1 MHIWTEVATFTIT
14 VAGSNVRGSNAGS
27 NHDLL
32 GATLS
37 LLPPTSCQNDCLP
50 LQNDKSPLKSSQVFP
65 ALAEAGHT
73 PRSMEDGVLMR
84 SEWSQSSKVQP
95 YAASTKLLGSLTG
108 NSCPSPRDFLVQR
121 WDPGPTSFS
130 QLASHLIS
138 RTRPPEE
145 RSLPCLQGC
154 NTFGLQNV
162 RQIFKKRKTKNKRMN
177 L

>member
-1 MHIWTEVATFTIT
+1 MHIWAELATFTIT
-14 VAGSNVRGSNAGS
+14 VAGSNVFGSNAGS
-27 NHDLL
+27 NHDIL

-84 SEWSQSSKVQP
+84 SEWSQSSQVKP

-108 NSCPSPRDFLVQR
+108 QQLPI
-121 WDPGPTSFS
+121 PTRFPCSEVGS
-130 QLASHLIS
+130 WPHQLLPACVTSHLQDQTTRGALSALSS
-138 RTRPPEE
+138 RMQDIRTSECE
-145 RSLPCLQGC
+145 T
-154 NTFGLQNV
+154 NF
-162 RQIFKKRKTKNKRMN
+162 
-177 L
+177 